1 MLVVVDASGQDPIGD
16 YKTVREELRMYN
28 PEYTSRPHL
37 LALNKMDLEWA
48 SLRTAELVEAI
59 SKLDPVDVGDP
70 PVAVLPV
77 SAVAGTGMDALL
89 VELGKLMEDEDDA
102 RVEGIGKLPPRQ
114 KLTTGEGTTMK
125 IRF

>member
-1 MLVVVDASGQDPIGD
+1 
-16 YKTVREELRMYN
+16 
-28 PEYTSRPHL
+28 
-37 LALNKMDLEWA
+37 
-48 SLRTAELVEAI
+48 
-59 SKLDPVDVGDP
+59 
-70 PVAVLPV
+70 VLSV